1 MVSLLKSSSE
11 QGIFKQALDA
21 PVSGWHIV
29 TGQPK
34 PHQKRVRRQVSNLFP
49 TPVLTGAS
57 PTPLATMAPPSSV
70 SPSMTV
76 MLPTT
81 TESLLPDNTVPV
93 IQRSIGQMTFYT
105 GRALRYQIPADMFYD
120 QQDGNTRNLRL
131 EMRTGS
137 LGQLPSWIMFDSL
150 NQVIYGL
157 PLGSDN
163 IGLYEFVLSATD
175 NGGKTISD
183 RFKIQVSN
191 SLTSF
196 TRMFTIYFNYDYNN
210 FRNDVEIQLRLMRK
224 ITDYYGLDLSRIH
237 VASYTYEHGA
247 IFFAFQF
254 ELSDQNCNSKTLQ
267 NLIDGFGKNNRE
279 LNPNFQ
285 TYLLPEFDVLYGFN
299 EGIGLCTPPVSTN
312 SAPEVNRKIGQLSVS
327 LGQGMYF
334 IIPWNTFFDS
344 QDFYTRNLKLEI
356 RTNNGE
362 ALSATSWI
370 GFNSSEQKIYAQP
383 NASNLVGNHKFRI
396 VAIDSGGLETFTNVK
411 VLVVDDTNRY
421 NHQFSI
427 LLRHYSYEDLAEN
440 TKNRVFLLEAIAK
453 YYQLNLTSVRIAKY
467 AEGVSFNFRFDS
479 IPYKECDNPLLKRI
493 IDGFW
498 IDDKKEVNESFS
510 TALRKDNI
518 KILTGYYF
526 GIGPC
531 EGITPKLESSIEGQR
546 IFKRVFQGQ
555 AIRFHIPYD
564 TFYDAYEFYTPNL
577 RLSIRTKDNTELPS
591 SSWIFL
597 DSIQQDIYG
606 LPLDISTVGRN
617 DFRLVARN
625 RQGKEGFTTLRVTVL
640 NENVNYENTF
650 TIRIESYNAIKSN
663 VFQRVKL
670 IDKIASYYDLD
681 YNNVRV
687 LNQNPDTFTFG
698 FDTVPAGPCDEPNL
712 LKLKNGFWSDRNVN
726 PKFVEAL
733 SPDFNVISGYYQLC
747 GEYMNTPP
755 VTINPIKRQTVFEGQ
770 AMKYP
775 IPRETFYDKEDGYTH
790 QLQLAMTTM
799 KGESLLPSSWIFL
812 FDSPEQ
818 EIKMLPIGSNKIG
831 IHRFYLTATDKGG
844 FTASDEIEVE
854 VLEDTNTYNH
864 KFTIAIDDATVE
876 DNVNSRMIFVEK
888 LATYFGVDF
897 HDIRVRSYGPD
908 VPTVFQFAIPN
919 LACDD
924 LRLLKWKSSFIMN
937 EKLNENFINALSP
950 EFVVTSGSYKGLDI
964 CQTPEP
970 STNTPPQLY
979 NHIDRLD
986 VFQGQG
992 LRFHIP
998 NDTFYDKEDLYTPN
1012 LKLEMRTIDGD
1023 KLLRTSWIL
1032 LNASSQEIYGLPYD
1046 VNRIGLHEFLMVAA
1060 DKEGS
1065 KAYDAFEVSV
1075 LEDNIPYSHKFNI
1088 MIDYDNVTFM
1098 DNVGIRV
1105 FLLDKIA
1112 SYFGVNFT
1120 SVRVVSY
1127 TPGVLFTFYFDF
1139 LPYEECSHPNLA
1151 KLIDGFWFG
1160 DDLNPQFVAALAPEF
1175 RVISG
1180 SYEWL
1185 SPCKVVAPPVA
1196 GLVADRPGGIW
1207 WTYAIIPAIVLAIV
1221 LLLIGCCVLILMGC
1235 CRKQKMTG
1243 AEKTTFIYKRKPVV
1257 LQEEY
1262 EIKEQLLKQPIVLP
1276 NEKPPV
1282 PPVYQRSPV
1291 LGGDRT
1297 PLLIEEAKSVPYQAP
1312 TFMSSRQMASGGG
1325 SSNVAFAGGNG
1336 GGAGGGAGSGG
1347 GGIGGGLAGSAA
1359 SGGGAA
1365 GGGGGGGSF
1374 GGGGAGSF
1382 GGGGGGAFGGGAGSG
1397 CGSGSGGGGAVG
1409 GGSVA
1414 AAGGG
1419 GGGGGFGGGAGGGA
1433 VSFSM
1438 ASGGG
1443 GGGGSFKQTSYSYSY
1458 SSSGGSV
1465 SAGSRKAAYSGYR
1478 LPPAYVPP

>member
-11 QGIFKQALDA
+11 QGTFKQALEA

-29 TGQPK
+29 TGRPK
-34 PHQKRVRRQVSNLFP
+34 PPQKRVRRQVSNLFP
-49 TPVLTGAS
+49 TPVLNRAS
-57 PTPLATMAPPSSV
+57 PTPSTTMAPPSAIA
-70 SPSMTV
+70 PSITV
-76 MLPTT
+76 MWPTT
-81 TESLLPDNTVPV
+81 TGSLLPPNTAP
-93 IQRSIGQMTFYT
+93 IILRSIPQMTFFT
-105 GRALRYQIPADMFYD
+105 GKALRYQIPADMFYD
-120 QQDGNTRNLRL
+120 QQDGNTRDLRL

-157 PLGSDN
+157 PLGSDS
-163 IGLYEFVLSATD
+163 IGLFEFVLSATD
-175 NGGKTISD
+175 KDGKTVSD
-183 RFKIQVSN
+183 RFKVQVSN
-191 SLTSF
+191 SQTSF
-196 TRMFTIYFNYDYNN
+196 THMFTICLNYDYKK
-210 FRNDVEIQLRLMRK
+210 FMNDVEIRLKLMRK
-224 ITDYYGLDLSRIH
+224 ITNYYGLDLSQLH
-237 VASYTYEHGA
+237 VAPYTYKHGA
-247 IFFAFQF
+247 IFFAFKF
-254 ELSDQNCNSKTLQ
+254 ELSDQNCNSETLQ
-267 NLIDGFGKNNRE
+267 NLIDGFGRNNRQ

-285 TYLLPEFDVLYGFN
+285 TYLLPEFNVLYGFH
-299 EGIGLCTPPVSTN
+299 EPIELCTPPPAPN

-327 LGQGMYF
+327 LGQGMHF
-334 IIPWNTFFDS
+334 IIPWNTFYDP
-344 QDFYTRNLKLEI
+344 QDFYTRNLKLEM
-356 RTNNGE
+356 RNNSE
-362 ALSATSWI
+362 ALSATTWI
-370 GFNSSEQKIYAQP
+370 GFNPSEQEIYAQP
-383 NASNLVGNHKFRI
+383 NTNLVGHYKFRI
-396 VAIDSGGLETFTNVK
+396 VAIDSGGIEMYTNVK

-421 NHQFSI
+421 NHEFSI

-453 YYQLNLTSVRIAKY
+453 YFQLNLTSVRIAKY
-467 AEGVSFNFRFDS
+467 VEGVSFHFRFDS
-479 IPYKECDNPLLKRI
+479 IPYEECDNPLLERI

-498 IDDKKEVNESFS
+498 IKDKKEVNESFGD
-510 TALRKDNI
+510 ALRKDNI

-531 EGITPKLESSIEGQR
+531 EGIIGPKLESSLEGQP
-546 IFKRVFQGQ
+546 IYKRVFRGQ
-555 AIRFHIPYD
+555 AIRFHVPYD
-564 TFYDAYEFYTPNL
+564 TFYDSYEFYTPNL
-577 RLSIRTKDNTELPS
+577 RLSIRKRDNTELLP
-591 SSWIFL
+591 SSWISL
-597 DSIQQDIYG
+597 HSVQQDIYG
-606 LPLDISTVGRN
+606 LPLDISTIGRIY
-617 DFRLVARN
+617 FRLVARN
-625 RQGKEGFTTLRVTVL
+625 RQGKEGSTTLRVTVL
-640 NENVNYENTF
+640 DEKVNYENTF
-650 TIRIESYNAIKSN
+650 TIRIKNYNAIKRD
-663 VFQRVKL
+663 VFKRVKL

-687 LNQNPDTFTFG
+687 FSQNPDTFTFG
-698 FDTVPAGPCDEPNL
+698 FDTVPAGPCNDPNL
-712 LKLKNGFWSDRNVN
+712 LKLKNGFWSNRNVN

-733 SPDFNVISGYYQLC
+733 LPDFNVISGYYQLC
-747 GEYMNTPP
+747 GVKGNTPP
-755 VTINPIKRQTVFEGQ
+755 VTINPTKHQTVFEGQ
-770 AMKYP
+770 AMEYP
-775 IPRETFYDKEDGYTH
+775 IPRETFYDKEDGYTQ
-790 QLQLAMTTM
+790 QLKLAMTTM
-799 KGESLLPSSWIFL
+799 KGENLPPTSWIFL
-812 FDSPEQ
+812 FDSPQQ
-818 EIKMLPIGSNKIG
+818 EIKMLPIGNNKIG
-831 IHRFYLTATDKGG
+831 VHRFYLTATDKGG
-844 FTASDEIEVE
+844 LTASDEIEVE
-854 VLEDTNTYNH
+854 VLEDTNIYNH
-864 KFTIAIDDATVE
+864 KFTIVIDDATGE
-876 DNVNSRMIFVEK
+876 ENVNSRVIFVEK
-888 LATYFGVDF
+888 LETYFGVDF
-897 HDIRVRSYGPD
+897 PYVRIRSYGPN

-924 LRLLKWKSSFIMN
+924 LQLLKWKSSFIMN
-937 EKLNENFINALSP
+937 GNLNENFTNALSP
-950 EFVVTSGSYKGLDI
+950 EFLVTSGSYEGLDI
-964 CQTPEP
+964 CQR
-970 STNTPPQLY
+970 NVPPQLV

-998 NDTFYDKEDLYTPN
+998 KDTFYDKEDLYTPN
-1012 LKLEMRTIDGD
+1012 LKLEMMTIDGD
-1023 KLLRTSWIL
+1023 ELLRTSWIL
-1032 LNASSQEIYGLPYD
+1032 LNSSSQEIYGLPSD
-1046 VNRIGLHEFLMVAA
+1046 VNTIGLHEFLMVAA
-1060 DKEGS
+1060 DKEGR

-1075 LEDNIPYSHKFNI
+1075 LEDNIPYSHKFNVE
-1088 MIDYDNVTFM
+1088 IDYDNATFM

-1127 TPGVLFTFYFDF
+1127 TPGIFFTFYFDF
-1139 LPYEECSHPNLA
+1139 LPYEECSHPNLV

-1160 DDLNPQFVAALAPEF
+1160 DDLNPEFVEALAPEF

-1180 SYEWL
+1180 SYEKL
-1185 SPCKVVAPPVA
+1185 SPCKLVEPPVA

-1282 PPVYQRSPV
+1282 PPVYPRSPV

-1336 GGAGGGAGSGG
+1336 GGAGGGGGGVGGGLGG
-1347 GGIGGGLAGSAA
+1347 GGSAAGGGGAALTGGGVGAFGGGTGSSG

-1365 GGGGGGGSF
+1365 GGGTGSSGSGGGAAGGGTGSSGGGGGAASGGGGGAA
-1374 GGGGAGSF
+1374 GGGGAG
-1382 GGGGGGAFGGGAGSG
+1382 GAA
-1397 CGSGSGGGGAVG
+1397 
-1409 GGSVA
+1409 
-1414 AAGGG
+1414 
-1419 GGGGGFGGGAGGGA
+1419 A

-1443 GGGGSFKQTSYSYSY
+1443 GGGSLKQTSYSYSY

-1465 SAGSRKAAYSGYR
+1465 SGGSRKAAYSGYR

>member
-11 QGIFKQALDA
+11 QGTFKQALEA

-29 TGQPK
+29 TGRPK

-49 TPVLTGAS
+49 TPVLNRAS
-57 PTPLATMAPPSSV
+57 PTPLSTMAPPSAIA
-70 SPSMTV
+70 PSTAV
-76 MLPTT
+76 ILPTT
-81 TESLLPDNTVPV
+81 TGSLPPHNTVP
-93 IQRSIGQMTFYT
+93 IILKSIPQMTFFT
-105 GRALRYQIPADMFYD
+105 GKALRYQIPADMFYD

-157 PLGSDN
+157 PLGSDS
-163 IGLYEFVLSATD
+163 IGLFEFVLSATD
-175 NGGKTISD
+175 KGGKTVSD
-183 RFKIQVSN
+183 RFKVQVSN
-191 SLTSF
+191 SQTSF
-196 TRMFTIYFNYDYNN
+196 PHMFTICLNYDYKK
-210 FRNDVEIQLRLMRK
+210 FMNDVEIRLKLMRK
-224 ITDYYGLDLSRIH
+224 ITNYYGLDLSQLH
-237 VASYTYEHGA
+237 VTPYTYKHGA
-247 IFFAFQF
+247 IFFAFKF
-254 ELSDQNCNSKTLQ
+254 ELSDQNCNSETLQ
-267 NLIDGFGKNNRE
+267 TLIDGFGRNNRQ

-285 TYLLPEFDVLYGFN
+285 TYLLPEFNVLYGFH
-299 EGIGLCTPPVSTN
+299 EPIELCTPPPAPN

-327 LGQGMYF
+327 LGQGMHF
-334 IIPWNTFFDS
+334 IIPWNTFYDP
-344 QDFYTRNLKLEI
+344 QDFYTRNLKLEM
-356 RTNNGE
+356 RNNSE
-362 ALSATSWI
+362 ALSATTWI
-370 GFNSSEQKIYAQP
+370 GFNPSEQEIYAQP
-383 NASNLVGNHKFRI
+383 NTNLVGHYKFRI
-396 VAIDSGGLETFTNVK
+396 VAIDSGGIEMYTNVK

-421 NHQFSI
+421 NHEFSI

-453 YYQLNLTSVRIAKY
+453 YFQLNLTSVRIAKY
-467 AEGVSFNFRFDS
+467 VEGVSFHFRFDS
-479 IPYKECDNPLLKRI
+479 IPYEECDNPLLKRI

-498 IDDKKEVNESFS
+498 IKDKKEVNESFGD
-510 TALRKDNI
+510 ALRKDNI

-531 EGITPKLESSIEGQR
+531 EGIIGPNLESSLEGQP
-546 IFKRVFQGQ
+546 IYKRVFRGQ
-555 AIRFHIPYD
+555 AIRFHVPYD
-564 TFYDAYEFYTPNL
+564 TFFDSYEFYTPNL
-577 RLSIRTKDNTELPS
+577 RLSIRKRDNTELPP
-591 SSWIFL
+591 SSWISL
-597 DSIQQDIYG
+597 HSVQQDIYG
-606 LPLDISTVGRN
+606 LPLDISTIGRKY
-617 DFRLVARN
+617 FRLVARN
-625 RQGKEGFTTLRVTVL
+625 RQGKEGSTTLRVTVL
-640 NENVNYENTF
+640 DEKVNYENTF
-650 TIRIESYNAIKSN
+650 TIRIKNYNAIKRD
-663 VFQRVKL
+663 VFKRVKL

-687 LNQNPDTFTFG
+687 FSQNPDTFTFG
-698 FDTVPAGPCDEPNL
+698 FDTVPAGPCNDPNL
-712 LKLKNGFWSDRNVN
+712 LKLKNGFWSNRNVN

-733 SPDFNVISGYYQLC
+733 LPDFNVISGYYQLC
-747 GEYMNTPP
+747 GVKGNTPP
-755 VTINPIKRQTVFEGQ
+755 VTINPTKRQTVFEGQ
-770 AMKYP
+770 AMEYP
-775 IPRETFYDKEDGYTH
+775 IPRETFYDKEDGYTQ
-790 QLQLAMTTM
+790 QLKLAMTTV
-799 KGESLLPSSWIFL
+799 KGENLPPTSWIFL
-812 FDSPEQ
+812 FDSPQQ
-818 EIKMLPIGSNKIG
+818 EIKMLPISNNKIG
-831 IHRFYLTATDKGG
+831 VHRFYLTATDKGG
-844 FTASDEIEVE
+844 LTASDEIEVE
-854 VLEDTNTYNH
+854 VLEDTNIYNH
-864 KFTIAIDDATVE
+864 KFTIVIDDATGE
-876 DNVNSRMIFVEK
+876 ENVNSRVIFVEK
-888 LATYFGVDF
+888 LATYFEVDF
-897 HDIRVRSYGPD
+897 PYVRIRSYGPN

-937 EKLNENFINALSP
+937 GNLNENFTNALSP
-950 EFVVTSGSYKGLDI
+950 EFLVTSGSYEGLDI
-964 CQTPEP
+964 CQR
-970 STNTPPQLY
+970 NVPPQLF

-998 NDTFYDKEDLYTPN
+998 KDTFYDKEDLYTPN
-1012 LKLEMRTIDGD
+1012 LKLEMMTIDGD

-1032 LNASSQEIYGLPYD
+1032 LNSSSQEIYGLPSD
-1046 VNRIGLHEFLMVAA
+1046 VNTIGLHEFLMVAA
-1060 DKEGS
+1060 DKEGR
-1065 KAYDAFEVSV
+1065 KAYDAFEVNV
-1075 LEDNIPYSHKFNI
+1075 LEDNIPYSHKFN
-1088 MIDYDNVTFM
+1088 MVIDYDNATFM

-1112 SYFGVNFT
+1112 GYFGVNFT

-1127 TPGVLFTFYFDF
+1127 TPGIFFTFYFDF
-1139 LPYEECSHPNLA
+1139 LPYEECSHPNLV

-1160 DDLNPQFVAALAPEF
+1160 DDLNPEFVAALAPEF

-1180 SYEWL
+1180 SYEKL
-1185 SPCKVVAPPVA
+1185 SPCKLIEPPVA

-1282 PPVYQRSPV
+1282 PPVYPRSPV

-1336 GGAGGGAGSGG
+1336 GGAGGGGGGVGGGLGGGGSGG
-1347 GGIGGGLAGSAA
+1347 GGAALTGGGVGAFGGGTGSSG

-1365 GGGGGGGSF
+1365 GGGTGS
-1374 GGGGAGSF
+1374 
-1382 GGGGGGAFGGGAGSG
+1382 
-1397 CGSGSGGGGAVG
+1397 SGSGGGGAAG
-1409 GGSVA
+1409 GGTGSSGGGGGA
-1414 AAGGG
+1414 ASGGGGGAAGGG
-1419 GGGGGFGGGAGGGA
+1419 GAGGAAA

-1443 GGGGSFKQTSYSYSY
+1443 GGGSLKQTSYSYSY

-1465 SAGSRKAAYSGYR
+1465 SGGSRKAAYSGYR